1 MKGTIDA
8 TLPDAEQLLMQDAKE
23 AAEHATIVDL
33 IRNDLSMVS
42 EHVEV
47 TSYRYIDRL
56 QTNKRP
62 HPPDQLRNMRD
73 PPRRLYRTHRRHPLP
88 PASRRFHHRCPQA
101 QTVEIIAEAEDYER
115 GFYTGIMGHYAD
127 GQLDSAVMIRFIE
140 QKEPAST
147 SRQEAASP
155 PKAGGK
161 ANTTK

>member
-1 MKGTIDA
+1 MRNR
-8 TLPDAEQLLMQDAKE
+8 LLMQDTKE

-56 QTNKRP
+56 QTNKGPILQTRLRDMR
-62 HPPDQLRNMRD
+62 HPA
-73 PPRRLYRTHRRHPLP
+73 RRLHRTPGRHHLP
-88 PASRRFHHRCPQA
+88 PASCRLHHRRPQA
-101 QTVEIIAEAEDYER
+101 QNRRNHRPGRRLPPGLLHRHHGALCRRTA
-115 GFYTGIMGHYAD
+115 
-127 GQLDSAVMIRFIE
+127 GQRCHDTLHRAGKR
-140 QKEPAST
+140 PGST